1 VQKNCFAAEDVEIER
16 KISLVRREQRLAQF
30 YDIKGG
36 ALIKKKIQF
45 SSYIRTFGM
54 EQLQSHI

>member
-16 KISLVRREQRLAQF
+16 KISLVREQRLAQF

-36 ALIKKKIQF
+36 EEG
-45 SSYIRTFGM
+45 SPTNPP
-54 EQLQSHI
+54 